1 MLTGLGSGL
10 FYGLYTI
17 FGRFALKKYDTLT
30 VNAYTFIF
38 GLIGSAAVGKPVQ
51 TVRVIS
57 AEPELLLWCA
67 GIGIFCTILPYFF
80 YTKGLE
86 GLDSGRAAIIVAVEP
101 LVGSLLGMAVYHE
114 PHTPL
119 KIAGIALIL
128 TAIVL
133 LNLPGKKR
141 ETENGL

>member
-1 MLTGLGSGL
+1 M
-10 FYGLYTI
+10 
-17 FGRFALKKYDTLT
+17 
-30 VNAYTFIF
+30 
-38 GLIGSAAVGKPVQ
+38 GKPVQ